1 VSEESS
7 VNEDGFKMGKEK
19 DREEMRGSGRVK
31 RKGTVTLAIIPQRFL
46 EVGEVP
52 PLVSP
57 CNGTH
62 AFYVPHIRIFQGD
75 FDGEE
80 GVDVFWLLERQGG
93 GGGEG
98 LDWREYTRRGKNEHT
113 KFNITLHN
121 NMYFNAPNAP
131 SFAFPSCASPP
142 DPNPTLPSTPS
153 TPCALKFSNAS
164 KKYE

>member
-1 VSEESS
+1 MRMVLKW
-7 VNEDGFKMGKEK
+7 VRRRIGK
-19 DREEMRGSGRVK
+19 RLGGGSGRVK
-31 RKGTVTLAIIPQRFL
+31 RKGTVTIAIIPQCFL

-62 AFYVPHIRIFQGD
+62 AFYVPHIRVFQGD

-80 GVDVFWLLERQGG
+80 
-93 GGGEG
+93 
-98 LDWREYTRRGKNEHT
+98 GKNEHT

-142 DPNPTLPSTPS
+142 DPNPTLPSMPS
-153 TPCALKFSNAS
+153 TPCVLKSNKLS
-164 KKYE
+164 CNLHLRRVGFPIGGPGKLGGWVGSRWSWWRCGRRSV